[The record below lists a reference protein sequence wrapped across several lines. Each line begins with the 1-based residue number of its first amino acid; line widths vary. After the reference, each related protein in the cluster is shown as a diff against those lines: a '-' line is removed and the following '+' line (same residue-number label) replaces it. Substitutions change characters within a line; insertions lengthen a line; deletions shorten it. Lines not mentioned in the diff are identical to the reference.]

1 MIVNQTLETYPKNYY
16 QAIKNFLFQNQRHMS
31 RSINLQKEDSAK
43 SLPEL
48 LRKENA
54 NENVFLSIHLNQQF
68 RLLLVQRQCLML
80 HILQFMKEGK
90 QATLYAKLAQVKSHH
105 KLKLLE
111 KSFVLEKQRI
121 VKEIKEAENMPVLAK
136 LETHFNGVLLSKT
149 SNALIKMSKDYSN
162 KYHLHDKINVTSNHV
177 NSNTKIIIKRI
188 KLNLSKYNRLY

>member
-1 MIVNQTLETYPKNYY
+1 
-16 QAIKNFLFQNQRHMS
+16 
-31 RSINLQKEDSAK
+31 
-43 SLPEL
+43 
-48 LRKENA
+48 
-54 NENVFLSIHLNQQF
+54 
-68 RLLLVQRQCLML
+68 
-80 HILQFMKEGK
+80 MKEGK

>member
-16 QAIKNFLFQNQRHMS
+16 QAIKNFQFQNQRHMS

-121 VKEIKEAENMPVLAK
+121 VKEIKEAENMAVLAK

-149 SNALIKMSKDYSN
+149 SNALIKMSKGYSN
-162 KYHLHDKINVTSNHV
+162 KYHLHDKINVASNHV
-177 NSNTKIIIKRI
+177 NSNTKIIIKK
-188 KLNLSKYNRLY
+188 KLN